1 MAPAPVYRHLD
12 AKNRLLGLSLGQA
25 FAIGAVAFLALTAL
39 SPIGAAIVSGTAYA
53 VIRLAL
59 RGRPDAFVRHWTW
72 WTARRVLG
80 NGRLSGH
87 ARCRTPRF
95 PYAPHIERD
104 VAPRRDARGTLSR

>member
-53 VIRLAL
+53 AVRLAL
-59 RGRPDAFVRHWTW
+59 RGRRDGFVRHWSW

-80 NGRLSGH
+80 VGRLSGH
-87 ARCRTPRF
+87 APCRTPRF
-95 PYAPHIERD
+95 PYAPYIERD
-104 VAPRRDARGTLSR
+104 VPPRRDAHGALS